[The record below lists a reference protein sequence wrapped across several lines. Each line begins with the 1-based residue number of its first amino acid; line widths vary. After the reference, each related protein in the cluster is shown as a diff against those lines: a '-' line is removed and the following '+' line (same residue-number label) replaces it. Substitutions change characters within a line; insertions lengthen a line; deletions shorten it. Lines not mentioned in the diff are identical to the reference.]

1 MVQIDQENNN
11 NEEEPSEGVKVRL
24 AGGNSGK
31 KDSRGHK
38 GMAGEKK
45 EGI

>member
-1 MVQIDQENNN
+1 VVQIDQENDN
-11 NEEEPSEGVKVRL
+11 NEEEPSESVKVRL
-24 AGGNSGK
+24 AGGHSSNK
-31 KDSRGHK
+31 YSRGHK

>member
-1 MVQIDQENNN
+1 MVQADQENDNN
-11 NEEEPSEGVKVRL
+11 QEEPSEGVKVRL
-24 AGGNSGK
+24 AGCD
-31 KDSRGHK
+31 KDTRRDK